1 MTTYNI
7 EKMENGALLV
17 SDNGNEMEVMDFT
30 ERNETGVFGD
40 IIVLEDE
47 TELYPN
53 EWNGEIFIVNGKDY
67 RPVYKADEDNSDNY
81 ETVGYVEVQ
90 ELNQDFKSIYEQS
103 EGIGK

>member
-17 SDNGNEMEVMDFT
+17 SDNGNEMEVMEFT

-47 TELYPN
+47 AELYPN
-53 EWNGEIFIVNGKDY
+53 EWNGEVYISQGKWY
-67 RPVYKADEDNSDNY
+67 RPVYKPCAFEDDGTPY
-81 ETVGYVEVQ
+81 QYDTVG
-90 ELNQDFKSIYEQS
+90 FKQC
-103 EGIGK
+103 